1 MFQQVDSIIQQIQP
15 QEAPAAVDAAA
26 PARAADTRPSWAE
39 AGAAAARDG
48 GLRDAY
54 WTVRWMSGATE
65 AITLRDGCF
74 SVNGEDYEIQVAEG
88 RYSFEWGDGTVQT
101 LVAFDGRTI
110 TWATTNPAN
119 LCIFWD
125 RREPT
130 LMESVPRELPDDW
143 EPPAEVRMGP
153 NGLEE
158 VPREEESLRIRG
170 EHVAHMLRTR
180 SPRALALATQSHL
193 DFDAVRAA
201 ENAIRAPTE
210 LRFGS
215 PPPPPPRVG

>member
-1 MFQQVDSIIQQIQP
+1 MASTGGFS
-15 QEAPAAVDAAA
+15 
-26 PARAADTRPSWAE
+26 
-39 AGAAAARDG
+39 DG
-48 GLRDAY
+48 Y
-54 WTVRWMSGATE
+54 WTVRWASGAT
-65 AITLRDGCF
+65 ARITLRDGCF
-74 SVNGEDYEIQVAEG
+74 NVYGADYEIEVAGPPGRG
-88 RYSFEWGDGTVQT
+88 RYFFEWGDGTVQT

-130 LMESVPRELPDDW
+130 LSEVPRELPDDW

-158 VPREEESLRIRG
+158 VPREEESLLMRG

-180 SPRALALATQSHL
+180 SPRALALATQSLSLIH
-193 DFDAVRAA
+193 
-201 ENAIRAPTE
+201 I
-210 LRFGS
+210 
-215 PPPPPPRVG
+215 

>member
-1 MFQQVDSIIQQIQP
+1 M
-15 QEAPAAVDAAA
+15 
-26 PARAADTRPSWAE
+26 RWA
-39 AGAAAARDG
+39 
-48 GLRDAY
+48 
-54 WTVRWMSGATE
+54 SGATE

-74 SVNGEDYEIQVAEG
+74 NVYGQDYEIEVAWPPGG
-88 RYSFEWGDGTVQT
+88 RYFFEWGDGTVQT

-110 TWATTNPAN
+110 TWSTTHPDYPR
-119 LCIFWD
+119 IFWD

-143 EPPAEVRMGP
+143 EPPATVRMGTG
-153 NGLEE
+153 GLEE
-158 VPREEESLRIRG
+158 VPREEESLLMRG

-210 LRFGS
+210 LEIWLPAAAAPARGRRRRANGPRRWPATLRPGARPFGS
-215 PPPPPPRVG
+215 RARGAHGLRLIGV